1 MEPETVLEKIRDKL
15 SQKIEVE
22 KIYLYGSRAR
32 GNHHRNS
39 DFDIAVISED
49 FKDLNHQERYQSI
62 IDPIREI
69 ISDKPVDVNCYTPKE
84 FQKGKKGFLPK
95 IIEEEGI
102 SA

>member
-1 MEPETVLEKIRDKL
+1 MEPATVVEKIRDKL
-15 SQKIEVE
+15 SQQMNINEV
-22 KIYLYGSRAR
+22 YLYGSRAR
-32 GNHHRNS
+32 GNHHKNS
-39 DFDIAVISED
+39 DFDIAVISEE
-49 FKDLNHQERYQSI
+49 FEELNHQERYQKI

-84 FQKGKKGFLPK
+84 FERGKKGFLPK